1 MKLVRAMTPF
11 LMLAACAGSRGGD
24 EDGGSEGM
32 QLAVSGKAMTA
43 ASRSIA
49 GASVRTI
56 THVMAVN
63 PESATADRALAEVKA
78 DGSFA
83 LSLGLDRPYVLV
95 FVDATARGA
104 DMAVG
109 MLRAGTLDTF
119 SAQAAGSLDLGTVM
133 VEPSNQTAAAGI
145 TYDALIAGL
154 GLSADAAAYLG
165 SVDDL
170 SLRYANPDIDGD
182 GVIDMQQDHHYG
194 LDFHVRASMQVDGR
208 DVTIADLT
216 DAFLADSGPHVATPV
231 FNLTSAYVEYAAAL
245 DATTYVSTA
254 GGPSLSLQNGAA
266 FHVTQADGS
275 LPALPTSFSAVAFGD
290 TRGWGADYDYG
301 ARAGLELPGS
311 GGSPATLRYTL
322 GASATTLTFTNVVT
336 RTRASLTDQGSLA
349 IFVKL
354 NTTDGKYASIDY
366 QWMKRASATTW
377 VPATADEIA
386 LTIGSDGG
394 YLSFHHTPMW
404 SNEFGTRI
412 PPQPSGTIAWTF
424 QATAPSEV
432 CSLAVSFDDKLG
444 LRHFV
449 GGASGNAGVTCSFN

>member
-1 MKLVRAMTPF
+1 MKLVRAMAPV

-24 EDGGSEGM
+24 DDGGGDGK
-32 QLAVSGKAMTA
+32 QLAVSGKAMTTA
-43 ASRSIA
+43 ARSIGGA
-49 GASVRTI
+49 GVRTI

-63 PESATADRALAEVKA
+63 PESATADRVLAEVKA
-78 DGSFA
+78 DGSFELA
-83 LSLGLDRPYVLV
+83 LGLDKPYVLV
-95 FVDATARGA
+95 FVDSTARGA

-133 VEPSNQTAAAGI
+133 VEPGTQTAAAGI

-165 SVDDL
+165 AVDDL

-182 GVIDMQQDHHYG
+182 GVMDLMQDHRYG
-194 LDFHVRASMQVDGR
+194 LDFHVRANMQVDGH
-208 DVTIADLT
+208 DITVADLT
-216 DAFLADSGPHVATPV
+216 DAFLADAGPHVATPV

-245 DATTYVSTA
+245 DSTIYVSTS
-254 GGPSLSLQNGAA
+254 GGPSLALQNGAA
-266 FHVTQADGS
+266 FHVSQADGS

-301 ARAGLELPGS
+301 ARLGLELPGS

-354 NTTDGKYASIDY
+354 NTTAGTYSSIDY

-377 VPATADEIA
+377 VPATAEEIA
-386 LTIGSDGG
+386 LTISGDGG
-394 YLSFHHTPMW
+394 YLSFHHTPAW
-404 SNEFGTRI
+404 SNEFGATI
-412 PPQPSGTIAWTF
+412 PAQPSGTIAWTF
-424 QATAPSEV
+424 QATRPADV

-444 LRHFV
+444 LRHFI
-449 GGASGNAGVTCSFN
+449 GGANGNAGVTCSN